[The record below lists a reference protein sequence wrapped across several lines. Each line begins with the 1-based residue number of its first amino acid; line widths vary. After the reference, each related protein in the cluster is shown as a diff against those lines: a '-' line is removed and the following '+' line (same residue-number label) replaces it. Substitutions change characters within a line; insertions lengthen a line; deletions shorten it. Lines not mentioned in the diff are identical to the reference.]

1 MELHRQQC
9 QHCKSHEML
18 NILAR
23 EPGRPTV
30 VYVRCLNCHR
40 LVARYKLSEYYHH
53 GKGIESF
60 LKSHGS
66 GSMESGRRVMEE
78 FERVKKESVEGYR
91 AAVKELEKE
100 HEKEREDLA

>member
-18 NILAR
+18 DILAR
-23 EPGRPTV
+23 EPGRPMV
-30 VYVRCLNCHR
+30 VYVRCLECHR

-60 LKSHGS
+60 LKSQGS
-66 GSMESGRRVMEE
+66 VATDSARHVMEE

-91 AAVKELEKE
+91 AAVKQLKKE
-100 HEKEREDLA
+100 HKDLA